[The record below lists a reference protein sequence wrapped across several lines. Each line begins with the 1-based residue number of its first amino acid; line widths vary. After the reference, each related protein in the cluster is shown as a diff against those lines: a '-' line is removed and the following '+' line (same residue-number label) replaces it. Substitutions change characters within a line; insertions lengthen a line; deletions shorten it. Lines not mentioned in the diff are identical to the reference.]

1 MSGWCGGVWMVY
13 GWYLGVAWTFW
24 IMSSVYWCQ
33 INWEKSTRYRFN
45 EVSQFLP
52 VVHFRLKQAHRPK
65 FSTGGGRIFFGVYG
79 QFFGS
84 DGQVMDVGTQWGW
97 WRRKILTG
105 PIYPPTLF
113 IGVERNRKQRNPVK
127 SITSWI
133 ASGTHLC
140 IHSSGPFIAFTF
152 SPVFSS
158 SFIRKKNFLW
168 EYLALS
174 EIYVQRTRMKYRSYQ
189 NFLSACNNWKQE
201 TEIA

>member
-1 MSGWCGGVWMVY
+1 MTISRGVWLVSGGVRMVY

-45 EVSQFLP
+45 ELSQFLP

-65 FSTGGGRIFFGVYG
+65 FSTGGGRIFFGVND

-105 PIYPPTLF
+105 PIYPPTL
-113 IGVERNRKQRNPVK
+113 
-127 SITSWI
+127 
-133 ASGTHLC
+133 
-140 IHSSGPFIAFTF
+140 
-152 SPVFSS
+152 
-158 SFIRKKNFLW
+158 
-168 EYLALS
+168 ALS
-174 EIYVQRTRMKYRSYQ
+174 ELFFS
-189 NFLSACNNWKQE
+189 LSKPNWPSLANYHSFDLTIVIKHHPSPINGLSVCPFV
-201 TEIA
+201 TFFTPI